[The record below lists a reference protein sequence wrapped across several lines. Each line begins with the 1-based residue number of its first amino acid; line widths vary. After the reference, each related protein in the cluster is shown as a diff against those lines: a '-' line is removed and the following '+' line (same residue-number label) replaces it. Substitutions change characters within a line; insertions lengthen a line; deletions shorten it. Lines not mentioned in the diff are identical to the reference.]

1 MLTEDF
7 SLRFEGFKPSE
18 AVIEKIKIALSDL
31 YSKSPHRSFLR
42 ATFKSSGQVF
52 EGVIHITSAAGKFVV
67 EVTDKD
73 LDSLSKSAFEKI
85 IWQLDSWKAK
95 RFL

>member
-1 MLTEDF
+1 MLSEDF
-7 SLRFEGFKPSE
+7 SLHFEGFAPSE

-52 EGVIHITSAAGKFVV
+52 EGVIDITSAAGKFVV
-67 EVTDKD
+67 EVKDTD
-73 LDSLSKSAFEKI
+73 LEAMSKAAFEKI